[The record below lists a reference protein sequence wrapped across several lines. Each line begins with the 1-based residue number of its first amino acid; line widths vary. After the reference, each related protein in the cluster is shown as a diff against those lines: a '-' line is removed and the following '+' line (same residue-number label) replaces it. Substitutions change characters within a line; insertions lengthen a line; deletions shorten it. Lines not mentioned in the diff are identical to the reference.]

1 MTMEIKIPGRTEG
14 APRFAGTADGDSP
27 AAISIRGLR
36 HEYVD
41 TRAGK
46 RVFAIEA
53 IDLDLREG
61 ELVCVLGQ
69 SGCGKTTLLYLV
81 AGLLHP
87 TAGEIYI
94 DGKRITGPGR
104 DRGVVFQD
112 YALLPWKTVRSNIG
126 LGLKLQGMG
135 PAQRRP
141 IEDRFI
147 KLVGLEGFEDA
158 FPHELSGGMRQR
170 VAVART
176 LAADPRVVLMD
187 EPFAAVDAQT
197 RITLQQELVRI
208 WRETKKTILFVT
220 HSVEEAAYLADRVV
234 VLSAR
239 PSRVKEVVVADFAR
253 EERTPANAPYAA
265 FTAQLLASVRDSRA

>member
-1 MTMEIKIPGRTEG
+1 MTVDITIDARPEEVPRVAGPIHEG
-14 APRFAGTADGDSP
+14 AP
-27 AAISIRGLR
+27 AAITIRELH

-41 TRAGK
+41 TRSGS
-46 RVFAIEA
+46 RVAAIES
-53 IDLDLREG
+53 IDLDIREG
-61 ELVCVLGQ
+61 ELVCMLGQ

-87 TAGEIYI
+87 TAGEIRL
-94 DGKRITGPGR
+94 DGRRITGPGR

-126 LGLKLQGMG
+126 LGLKLQRMG

-147 KLVGLEGFEDA
+147 QLVGLEGFEDT

-239 PSRVKEVVVADFAR
+239 PSRIKEIVSIDFAR
-253 EERTPANAPYAA
+253 EERTPANATYAA
-265 FTAQLLASVRDSRA
+265 LTAQLLASVRESRA